1 MELLNFEGQSVLDS
15 REVAKMS
22 GKQHSNLMRDIHGY
36 INDIKPNS
44 KLNSADFFIQST
56 YTDKNNQIRPCYLLT
71 KQGCEFVAN
80 KMTGKKGNQFTAQY
94 VTLFNSMKETIENE
108 PQAILDQL
116 HKEWGVP
123 TTLGGAL
130 QLAANQQVEIEK
142 MKPKVDYYDS
152 QMRNPG
158 LMTVTEIAKDY
169 GWSAKTLNKE
179 LHKRGIIF
187 KQGKH
192 WVPYAKYAGKGYT
205 QYEPFDYQHS
215 NGRPG
220 VHNNLKWTQ
229 KGKKFIY
236 DLLAKDGIKP
246 VTEQMNLLEAQE
258 GSNGRFCN
266 SICDYFI
273 SSCSYSV
280 FPEQFQQIKKT

>member
-15 REVAKMS
+15 RDVAKMINQRHTDLLRRINKYS
-22 GKQHSNLMRDIHGY
+22 SDIST
-36 INDIKPNS
+36 NA
-44 KLNSADFFIQST
+44 KLRSLDFFIPST
-56 YTDKNNQIRPCYLLT
+56 YKDKKGEVRKCYLLT

-94 VTLFNSMKETIENE
+94 VTLFNSMKETIENG
-108 PQAILDQL
+108 PQAVLDQL

-158 LMTVTEIAKDY
+158 LMTATEIAKDY

-246 VTEQMNLLEAQE
+246 VTEQMNLLE
-258 GSNGRFCN
+258 
-266 SICDYFI
+266 
-273 SSCSYSV
+273 V
-280 FPEQFQQIKKT
+280 

>member
-15 REVAKMS
+15 REVAKMT

-258 GSNGRFCN
+258 TKMKVTLEGKS
-266 SICDYFI
+266 
-273 SSCSYSV
+273 
-280 FPEQFQQIKKT
+280 